1 MLYVILIAVFAYI
14 MFYAFLWLPVIL
26 LLEAISEMP
35 WLVVWLKIIGGYLVC
50 WFVFE
55 CIMQAI
61 KDTK

>member
-14 MFYAFLWLPVIL
+14 MFYAFLWLPVII
-26 LLEAISEMP
+26 LLETISEMP

-55 CIMQAI
+55 CIMRSI